1 MTTTAADT
9 DQATGQVI
17 PFVFDDQLV
26 RVITRKGEPWFVLS
40 DLCRVLEIKN
50 ARDAAARLEPEEVMT
65 VGIADGQGGPE
76 RNIVSESGLYA
87 LVFTSRKP
95 EARQFRKW
103 VTSEVLPAIRRA
115 GRYDMREEPPR
126 VVISGDLSL
135 QEIALKLQ
143 MVREARLTF
152 GTCAGRRLCESVVLP
167 YAPMPVVEGASI
179 LGSEALDHLLCEEAP
194 SGRRLSALLAAAMDG
209 SKAAH
214 DELRPLGIMV
224 LDDEDGVVFANSV
237 PFLVTSAAKGGFDHV
252 HRLRHLSGARPWR
265 SMRFCGHQSRGTF
278 VPFAELEWLLRAVR
292 DVFTDA

>member
-1 MTTTAADT
+1 MAKDVCAVLGIRNDRDALSRLDEDERGVGSADT
-9 DQATGQVI
+9 LGGQ
-17 PFVFDDQLV
+17 
-26 RVITRKGEPWFVLS
+26 
-40 DLCRVLEIKN
+40 
-50 ARDAAARLEPEEVMT
+50 
-65 VGIADGQGGPE
+65 QGV
-76 RNIVSESGLYA
+76 NLVSESGLYA

-115 GRYDMREEPPR
+115 GRYDMREDPPR

-152 GTCAGRRLCESVVLP
+152 GTGAGRRLWESVGLP

-179 LGSEALDHLLCEEAP
+179 LGSEALDHLLGEEAP